1 MNSLI
6 DAHRHGVD
14 IDARI
19 AVLATYLGHVNPL
32 NTYWYLSA
40 SAELMTLVSDRITAS
55 RQGRRP

>member
-6 DAHRHGVD
+6 DAHRQGVN

-40 SAELMTLVSDRITAS
+40 SAELMTLVSDRITAY